1 MKSYTLYLDESE
13 TNKTNT
19 LHAYAIGGVII
30 EDSYHDSYIKP
41 QLDIIK
47 QKIWSDNPN
56 YSNIILHEKEVK
68 DATEHRI
75 DKKNIKSEY
84 LRFYNNINNAGNL
97 YKELSILLRSSDITT
112 LGCVVVEERLHTNF
126 PSNLTNNYSSICMQ
140 MIIENFCHFLFQ
152 NNAVGN
158 ICYESRELT
167 QNIEMSQHFH
177 QIKAI
182 GTMYVN
188 SKSIQKYIRSIDFP
202 SKQENIAGLQLA
214 DFIPNQIAKKSI
226 GKKIY
231 TNSKDFNNN
240 IYRRTYDGTC
250 NNKNRFGIRVI
261 PKD

>member
-13 TNKTNT
+13 TNKTNIV
-19 LHAYAIGGVII
+19 HAYAIGGVII
-30 EDSYHDSYIKP
+30 EDSYHETHIKP
-41 QLDIIK
+41 QLTLIK
-47 QKIWSDNPN
+47 QKIWNDFPDF
-56 YSNIILHEKEVK
+56 SNIILHEKEVK
-68 DATEHRI
+68 DATEHRVE
-75 DKKNIKSEY
+75 KSSIKPEY
-84 LRFYNNINNAGNL
+84 IRFYNNINNAGTL

-112 LGCVVVEERLHTNF
+112 LGCIAVEERLHNNF
-126 PSNLTNNYSSICMQ
+126 PDNLTNSYSSICMQ
-140 MIIENFCHFLFQ
+140 MIIENFCHFLFH
-152 NNAVGN
+152 NNAIGN
-158 ICYESRELT
+158 IIYESRESS

-188 SKSIQKYIRSIDFP
+188 SKSIQKYIRNIDFP

-231 TNSKDFNNN
+231 ANAKDFNAN
-240 IYRRTYDGTC
+240 IYRKTYDGAC